1 MSWITA
7 SSRLGGLLR
16 LHRKISS
23 GQSGIPVVQKR
34 DPALPVWNFLYIFAE
49 CNLCRVFGVCS
60 ISLMQRAEKS
70 NFKQK
75 NIDRVHQ
82 KKIKSSTKEYVT
94 WKRFKL
100 WTMKNFFVKTI
111 SQECGYGFFTKSP
124 RIIVVHDFS
133 TNLFNLKRG
142 ILPSLTKKYPN

>member
-23 GQSGIPVVQKR
+23 GQSGIPVVKKR

-49 CNLCRVFGVCS
+49 CNLCRVFGVFS

-82 KKIKSSTKEYVT
+82 KKIKSSKKEYVT

-100 WTMKNFFVKTI
+100 WTMKNFFCENYK
-111 SQECGYGFFTKSP
+111 P
-124 RIIVVHDFS
+124 RVWLWLLYKITENNCRS
-133 TNLFNLKRG
+133 RLFNKFIQSQKRY
-142 ILPSLTKKYPN
+142 PTFSQKKVS